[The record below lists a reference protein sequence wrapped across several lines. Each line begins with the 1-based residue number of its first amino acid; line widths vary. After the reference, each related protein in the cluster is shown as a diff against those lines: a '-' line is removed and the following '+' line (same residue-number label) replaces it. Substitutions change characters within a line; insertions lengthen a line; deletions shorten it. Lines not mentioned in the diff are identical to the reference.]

1 MPKVTARGI
10 QLSYR
15 QDGVGPDAVLIH
27 GAAGNMAVWY
37 LCGLVHALASHFRVT
52 AYDLRGH
59 GYSES
64 TPTGYT
70 SLDMAKDLQA
80 LRQQLSLGPVYL
92 LGHSFGAAIALQAAL
107 LEPDAVKG
115 VILSDAYLPGL
126 SEIHG
131 QPQQWPGW
139 TAYKALAQELGLTLQ
154 DDWDNLQ
161 DLFEQATRLSEEQ
174 KKTWARVAGPGTLE
188 RLIRAAGTSC
198 GRDVADPAGLTAD
211 RIMAVKQPVV
221 CLYGERS
228 PFRKLCSYLSES
240 LPNCRQV
247 IIADAEHF
255 GFEENP
261 GEFVRLAAQQLC
273 QLADVH
279 DLEVPADPSTRRTDT
294 LFTRGRSPSKE
305 NDG

>member
-1 MPKVTARGI
+1 MPFVSVNGI
-10 QLSYR
+10 RLSYR
-15 QDGVGPDAVLIH
+15 QDGTGPDVVLIH

-37 LCGLVHALASHFRVT
+37 LCGLVHALAGHFRVT

-70 SLDMAKDLQA
+70 SRDMAEDLQA
-80 LRQQLSLGPVYL
+80 MRQSLGLGPVYL

-107 LEPDAVKG
+107 LEPDAVAG

-139 TAYKALAQELGLTLQ
+139 TAYKQLATELGLTLQ
-154 DDWDNLQ
+154 DDWDNLD
-161 DLFEQATRLSEEQ
+161 DLFQQAARFSEEQ
-174 KKTWARVAGPGTLE
+174 KQTFARVAGPGTLE
-188 RLIRAAGTSC
+188 RLIKAAATSC

-211 RIMAVKQPVV
+211 RILAVKQPVV

-228 PFRKLCSYLSES
+228 PFRRLCSYLSQN

-247 IIADAEHF
+247 LIPDAEHF

-273 QLADVH
+273 ELAGIDVLRVSV
-279 DLEVPADPSTRRTDT
+279 DDAVRRTNT
-294 LFTRGRSPSKE
+294 LFTRGKPPTEKSE
-305 NDG
+305 E